1 MKPEQKKVFQLFS
14 LVLVLVVLLFFLF
27 AFVNSGSLADEE
39 LLELDHVVLKVLL
52 HPNEVFGDSLSVK
65 NLVARPISAD
75 VSLERLEELVT
86 VTPPALSFYP
96 QETKTLALDFLAE
109 EEGVYAGNLLFRSDG
124 YEKRLPVVVEV
135 ESSNIAFDIQVT
147 LSAYNTEL
155 QPGEDALFS
164 ITIYDLNGGDQSQS
178 VDISYMLTDF
188 SGKVL
193 YSEMENYA
201 FTGQT
206 SLVKVIALPEDL
218 EKGSYLL
225 AVEGKME
232 GNVATSSYLLKV
244 SKHGVLGSVSK
255 VCSVSSYFCALSML
269 IVFLLVFFVGATLYL
284 TFGAQI
290 RQAKHRVTS
299 DTTFALLI
307 LFIFLF
313 FIVLLFFL
321 VFNLSVIDVISSL
334 ALVPVFVYWLLLGLA
349 VLCGLVYFFLKHPP
363 HISLKKKKPLLAV
376 EEFDFNVL
384 KHLWVRRQNEKEHV
398 KKELDRLLQQVETG
412 EKRSLPFS
420 GFFSRL
426 KDLFSRRK
434 EEALPLVKEKEVP
447 EPLPSA
453 PQLKK
458 LPAVKNKPFF
468 APLLAWNKNLWKK
481 SVEKEAALVKDKQAL
496 QKTAIATMSQA
507 WKKNRVRLSHAW
519 RTVAQVPQ
527 TIGTDISRRAIAS
540 KTSLTHFLHALK
552 PKPLPIKKIF
562 VAPKH
567 KKKIVWKKIFA
578 NLLPKWKKPSVK
590 EIPRFTQLPSVPQH
604 PVKKKLKSFHQLF
617 AKLTLP
623 KIKVPH
629 FKIKEKFVSLKAK
642 IVHLLPKKKIIRKTA
657 IPIFKPAP
665 LAPQAPSVKKKSFAL
680 RHLFAKIKIP
690 KIKIP
695 RLKLAVPHFEI
706 KEKLISLKAKIVHL
720 LPKKKI
726 VRKKAIPIFKPLPLA
741 PQAPSV
747 KKKSFALRHLF
758 AKIKIPKIKVPQLKL
773 TVPHFEI
780 KEKFVSLKAR
790 IVHLLPKKKLVRKKA
805 IPIFKPLPLASQSLS
820 IKKKSFALRH
830 LFAKIK
836 LPKPRL
842 PRINIHFPSLH
853 LKESFG
859 HLKTKLVH
867 LIPKN
872 KNKILKELPSLKVK
886 KVEEHPVPEKR
897 HLFATLKTRLFQKN
911 KHAVKNK
918 FTLFKESAPVVLKEP
933 LPILQL
939 PKKKERPQP
948 FIPRAEPSMT
958 TLETPA
964 FVDSWKRTQDLL
976 ENCQRCIKRQDLD
989 RGEIYYE
996 ELKPLFS
1003 KLSREEK
1010 HQVYPLLVELQNQL
1024 VMLRF
1029 KKVKQS
1035 LKR

>member
-27 AFVNSGSLADEE
+27 AIVNSGSLADEE
-39 LLELDHVVLKVLL
+39 LFELDHVVLKVLL
-52 HPNEVFGDSLSVK
+52 HPDEVFGDSLSVK
-65 NLVARPISAD
+65 NLVAQPISVD
-75 VSLERLEELVT
+75 VSLERLESLVT

-96 QETKTLALDFLAE
+96 QETKTLALNFLAE
-109 EEGVYAGNLLFRSDG
+109 EEGVYAGNLLFSADG

-155 QPGEDALFS
+155 QPGEDALFG

-178 VDISYMLTDF
+178 VDISYRLTDF

-193 YSEMENYA
+193 YSDMENYA

-206 SLVKVIALPEDL
+206 SLVKVISLPEDL

-232 GNVATSSYLLKV
+232 GDVATSSYLLKV

-255 VCSVSSYFCALSML
+255 VCSVSSYFCALSLL

-290 RQAKHRVTS
+290 RQAKHRVAS

-334 ALVPVFVYWLLLGLA
+334 ALVPPFAYWLLLGLA
-349 VLCGLVYFFLKHPP
+349 VFGGLIYFFLKHPP

-384 KHLWVRRQNEKEHV
+384 KHLWVRRQNEKERV

-420 GFFSRL
+420 GFFSKL
-426 KDLFSRRK
+426 KNLFSRKK
-434 EEALPLVKEKEVP
+434 EETLPLVKEKEVP
-447 EPLPSA
+447 ELLPLA
-453 PQLKK
+453 LQLKK
-458 LPAVKNKPFF
+458 LPAVKKKQFF
-468 APLLAWNKNLWKK
+468 APLVAWKKNLWKN
-481 SVEKEAALVKDKQAL
+481 SVEKKAVIVKDKPVL
-496 QKTAIATMSQA
+496 QKRAIATMSHA
-507 WKKNRVRLSHAW
+507 WKKTSTRLSHTW

-527 TIGTDISRRAIAS
+527 NIGTDISRRATEA
-540 KTSLTHFLHALK
+540 KTSLTHFLHTLK
-552 PKPLPIKKIF
+552 PKPQPVKKLF
-562 VAPKH
+562 VAPKP
-567 KKKIVWKKIFA
+567 KKNLAWKKIFA
-578 NLLPKWKKPSVK
+578 RFLPKWKKSSVK
-590 EIPRFTQLPSVPQH
+590 EIPRFAPLPSVLQPS
-604 PVKKKLKSFHQLF
+604 VKKKRLSFRQLF
-617 AKLTLP
+617 AKITLP
-623 KIKVPH
+623 KIKVPRLKLMVPH

-642 IVHLLPKKKIIRKTA
+642 IVHLLPKRKIVRKKALPIFKPILPAPQAPIVKNKRFALRHLFTKIKVPRLKLTVPHFKIKEKMVYLKAKIVHLLPKKKVVRKKA
-657 IPIFKPAP
+657 IPIFKPMP
-665 LAPQAPSVKKKSFAL
+665 FAPQAPVKKKSFAL

-690 KIKIP
+690 KP
-695 RLKLAVPHFEI
+695 RLHHV
-706 KEKLISLKAKIVHL
+706 KIHV
-720 LPKKKI
+720 
-726 VRKKAIPIFKPLPLA
+726 
-741 PQAPSV
+741 
-747 KKKSFALRHLF
+747 
-758 AKIKIPKIKVPQLKL
+758 
-773 TVPHFEI
+773 
-780 KEKFVSLKAR
+780 
-790 IVHLLPKKKLVRKKA
+790 
-805 IPIFKPLPLASQSLS
+805 
-820 IKKKSFALRH
+820 
-830 LFAKIK
+830 
-836 LPKPRL
+836 
-842 PRINIHFPSLH
+842 PSLH
-853 LKESFG
+853 LKESFR
-859 HLKTKLVH
+859 HLGTKLVH
-867 LIPKN
+867 IIPRRKE
-872 KNKILKELPSLKVK
+872 KALKELPSLNIRKI
-886 KVEEHPVPEKR
+886 EEHPVPQKKP
-897 HLFATLKTRLFQKN
+897 LFGTFKIRLFPKN
-911 KHAVKNK
+911 KHEVKNK
-918 FTLFKESAPVVLKEP
+918 FTLFKESAPIVLKEP

-939 PKKKERPQP
+939 PKKKEMPQATT
-948 FIPRAEPSMT
+948 PRAEPSMT
-958 TLETPA
+958 TLEMPA
-964 FVDSWKRTQDLL
+964 FVDSWKRTQELL

-1003 KLSREEK
+1003 KLTREEK